1 MYKEEIRLKYKK
13 EKKRWLITFISLYAL
28 AIIAFALYLIFVK
41 AEYFALMTSIFAIG
55 ITALLLIATYV
66 LLNNFLNSL
75 RINRHYQN
83 MVNSKGVIQ
92 EAKILE
98 ISSSVTTLSQSIK
111 TYPVLVEIE
120 GIKKQLYVAIYVDH
134 SELKVNQTYQLEIVS
149 QFIKGIKHE

>member
-111 TYPVLVEIE
+111 TYPVLAEIE